1 MTLCCRYWRKKK
13 FANHDLFFFLNDIP
27 ATLQNHAT
35 NSYILEILSIYSRC

>member
-13 FANHDLFFFLNDIP
+13 FGNDDFFFLNDIP